1 MKKLKEKGIRAE
13 LKDEKETVSKKI
25 REGEIQ
31 KIPYLLVIG
40 DREINSKTIR
50 VRKRKKG
57 DIGEMK
63 LDQFIDKIKK

>member
-1 MKKLKEKGIRAE
+1 MKKLEERGIRTE

-40 DREINSKTIR
+40 DREINSKTVR

-57 DIGEMK
+57 DMGEMK
-63 LDQFIDKIKK
+63 VEQFIDKVKK